1 MKILAVSQ
9 YYWPEPFNVSEIC
22 EELVTRGHS
31 VTVLTGLPNYPEGE
45 YYAGYNAKGP
55 LEEVHNGVRILR
67 VANKPR
73 HTGSIARVV
82 NYYSFAERGN
92 AAARKLPREFDAVL
106 AFTISP
112 VMSAEPAN
120 TAAKHLGIPL
130 VNYVI
135 DLWPE
140 CLLAGGIQRDSPVF
154 RHYRGVSRRIY
165 GKADHFLV
173 TSPGFIPYLS
183 DLLKRDIDATFL
195 PQFAE
200 DSFFE
205 DCETFAPEG
214 YEAGKFNLTFA
225 GNVGTA
231 QAVDCIVRAASLAD
245 PTEAL
250 LFHIVG
256 DGSELAHCK
265 ELAAELSCHNVVFHG
280 RHDITEMPSY
290 YAASDAMV
298 ASFADMP
305 VLALTLP
312 RKVQSYMA
320 AGRPVIATAPG
331 ETKRV
336 IEEAG
341 CGSVCDPEDPDQLI
355 SACRNLAKTSEKE
368 RRAMG
373 LRGREYC
380 KENYARAGFFSTL
393 ERCLRETR

>member
-1 MKILAVSQ
+1 MRVLAVSQ
-9 YYWPEPFNVSEIC
+9 YYWPEPFNVTEVC
-22 EELVTRGHS
+22 EELVARGHD

-45 YYAGYNAKGP
+45 YYEGYSAKGP
-55 LEEVHNGVRILR
+55 LEETHNGVRIIR

-73 HTGSIARVV
+73 HSGSVARVV
-82 NYYSFAERGN
+82 NYYSFARRGKT
-92 AAARKLPREFDAVL
+92 AARKLLREFDVVL

-120 TAAKHLGIPL
+120 TAAKHLEIPL
-130 VNYVI
+130 INYVI

-140 CLLAGGIQRDSPVF
+140 CLIAGGIQRESPIY
-154 RHYRGVSRRIY
+154 RYYRGVSKRIY

-173 TSPGFIPYLS
+173 TSPGFIPNLS
-183 DLLKRDIDATFL
+183 DLLGRDIDATFL

-205 DCETFAPEG
+205 DGETFIPEG
-214 YEAGKFNLTFA
+214 YEVDKFNLTFA

-231 QAVDCIVRAASLAD
+231 QAVDSIVRAASLAD
-245 PTEAL
+245 PAERL

-290 YAASDAMV
+290 YAASDAMI

-341 CGSVCDPEDPDQLI
+341 CGFVCDPEDPNQLI
-355 SACRNLAKTSEKE
+355 NACRNLAETSEKE
-368 RRAMG
+368 RHAMG

-380 KENYARAGFFSTL
+380 KEYYARAGFFSTL